1 MIISSIGSVPEPID
15 GIAMK
20 GEWYTWKDWDM
31 GIYDGI
37 EGVFGV
43 GNVVT
48 GQGNIRKSLIHAKNV
63 TKFLNENYFRGALG
77 AASAE
82 VVQNHVDGK
91 DPLPAATVDTIL
103 TRVAAL
109 QEQAGYKGD
118 YRAWIDSVTPADL
131 E

>member
-1 MIISSIGSVPEPID
+1 MIISSIGSVPEPIQ

-31 GIYDGI
+31 GIYDGL

-48 GQGNIRKSLIHAKNV
+48 GQGNIRKSLVHAQVVANY
-63 TKFLNENYFRGALG
+63 LNENYFGAALG

-82 VVQNHVDGK
+82 VVKEHVNGK
-91 DPLPAATVDTIL
+91 PPLPAEKVEAIRA
-103 TRVAAL
+103 RVSER
-109 QEQAGYKGD
+109 QQAVGYEGN
-118 YRAWIDSVTPADL
+118 YHTWIERVTPADL